1 MPNLA
6 RRIDCKLFAVT
17 LLAACGLCATNHTL
31 AQLEEII
38 VTAQKRTENIQNV
51 PIAITAFDAEAMDAK
66 QITTVQDL
74 RFTAPNVSYS
84 KGNFTGSNFKI
95 RGIGQDLVA
104 ATSDAGVGMHINDV
118 PLQDPRL
125 YETEYYDIDQ
135 LVILRG
141 PQGTLYGRNSTGG
154 AVNMITSRASVDE
167 LLGNIE
173 GQYGNHDTLRIKGM
187 VNIPLGDTL
196 ALRFAG
202 ISLQRDGYTRNLAT
216 GNDIDD
222 RDQWSLRGSLQ
233 WLPTDNTTAN
243 FMLSYMDENSS
254 RTRSPKQLC
263 HNDPS
268 GLLGCLPDKLAFDA
282 VNPLAQLTGII
293 PSRLGPLGPQPGLT
307 NDTAGVPRSMRE
319 VAADTDP
326 QYQSDETLAILRIDH
341 QFEHHA
347 LSVITSYHDT
357 SLRSQQDYT
366 MNSSAVA
373 FYPSPLLPLLAP
385 IAYATYFAD
394 NKLPISSPSRTNT
407 GIVGGN
413 IAGSSNS
420 LDGYDISSASSEQ
433 YTFEANLASNYDSPL
448 NFMVGAFA
456 LDATIDNDYWV
467 IANGLDY
474 FSVVLPAVPVATGG
488 LIGID
493 GLGWVSPSF
502 HTTTRDY
509 GLESTAAFGELYYQ
523 LTDELKL
530 TTGARYTRDR
540 KTTHDAAYL
549 FDFDAAG
556 LPILQAFGADED
568 LALVDPTRRD
578 EKQWKEWTGRVVLD
592 WSPELSWSDDTLF
605 YGSYSR
611 GYKGGGFNPAFDPR
625 EFPDTAFTFEPEFVN
640 AFEIGTKNQLL
651 DHRLQANVTAFY
663 YDYKDLQI
671 SRVVNRTSFNENT
684 DAEIY
689 GLESEFL
696 FAPTSSWLLN
706 ANMALLQ
713 TAIRDFDAVDTRDPT
728 RGSSEAT
735 LIKDNSNASNCVVFH
750 NGAPAPD
757 MPQLNSCTSPTLAD
771 GSPLPEPYDVRS
783 GVAVDL
789 DGNELKNSPST
800 TISLGA
806 QYSWDMERAN
816 ISVRLDYYWQ
826 DDMWGREFNRDPVD
840 RIDSFD
846 VWNAQATLASS
857 DNSWYVRGYIKN
869 ITDSDAL
876 AGMYVTDPSSG
887 LFTNVFPIEPRLY
900 GVALGYNF

>member
-1 MPNLA
+1 MPDVPRRTRNNPLA
-6 RRIDCKLFAVT
+6 VAIV
-17 LLAACGLCATNHTL
+17 AACTLSGANHAR

-84 KGNFTGSNFKI
+84 KGNFNGSNFKI

-104 ATSDAGVGMHINDV
+104 ATSDAGVGIHINDV

-154 AVNMITSRASVDE
+154 AVNMITSRASVDG

-173 GQYGNHDTLRIKGM
+173 GQYGNHDTMRVKGI

-196 ALRFAG
+196 AVRFAG
-202 ISLQRDGYTRNLAT
+202 ISLQRDGYTRNLVT

-233 WLPTDNTTAN
+233 WLPTADTAVN
-243 FMLSYMDENSS
+243 VMASYMDENSS

-268 GLLGCLPDKLAFDA
+268 ALLGCLPDKLAFDA

-293 PSRLGPLGPQPGLT
+293 PSRLGPLGPQPGLE
-307 NDTAGVPRSMRE
+307 NDTAGVPRSMRK

-326 QYQSDETLAILRIDH
+326 QYQSDETLAIVRIDH
-341 QFEHHA
+341 QFERHA
-347 LSVITSYHDT
+347 LSVIASYHDT

-373 FYPSPLLPLLAP
+373 FFPSPLLPLLAP
-385 IAYATYFAD
+385 ITYATYFAD
-394 NKLPISSPSRTNT
+394 NKLPISRQSRTNT

-433 YTFEANLASNYDSPL
+433 YTFEANLASNYDGPF
-448 NFMVGAFA
+448 NFMAGVFA

-474 FSVVLPAVPVATGG
+474 FSVVLPAVPVSAGG

-493 GLGWVSPSF
+493 GVGWVSPSF
-502 HTTTRDY
+502 HNSTKDY
-509 GLESTAAFGELYYQ
+509 GLESTAGFGEIYYQ
-523 LTDELKL
+523 FTDDLKL

-540 KTTHDAAYL
+540 KTIHDASYL
-549 FDFDAAG
+549 FDYGADG
-556 LPILQAFGADED
+556 LPLLQAFGADEN
-568 LALVDPTRRD
+568 LALIDPPRKD
-578 EKQWKEWTGRVVLD
+578 KKQWKEWTGRIVLD
-592 WSPELSWSDDTLF
+592 WSPQLRWSDDTLF

-625 EFPDTAFTFEPEFVN
+625 EFPGTAFTFKPEFVN
-640 AFEIGTKNQLL
+640 AYELGTKNKLL
-651 DHRLQANVTAFY
+651 GNRLQANLTAFY

-696 FAPTSSWLLN
+696 FAPTGNWLLN
-706 ANMALLQ
+706 ANVALLQ
-713 TAIRDFDAVDTRDPT
+713 TAIRDFEAVDTRDPT
-728 RGSSEAT
+728 QGIRDAT

-757 MPQLNSCTSPTLAD
+757 MPQLNSCTSPTLGD
-771 GSPLPEPYDVRS
+771 GSPLPEPYTVS
-783 GVAVDL
+783 TGVAADL

-800 TISLGA
+800 TVSLGA
-806 QYSWDMERAN
+806 QYTWDMERASV
-816 ISVRLDYYWQ
+816 SVRLDYYWQ
-826 DDMWGREFNRDPVD
+826 DDMWGREFNRDPID

-846 VWNAQATLASS
+846 VWNAQATLASG
-857 DNSWYVRGYIKN
+857 DNSWYVRAYIRN

-900 GVALGYNF
+900 GMALGYNF